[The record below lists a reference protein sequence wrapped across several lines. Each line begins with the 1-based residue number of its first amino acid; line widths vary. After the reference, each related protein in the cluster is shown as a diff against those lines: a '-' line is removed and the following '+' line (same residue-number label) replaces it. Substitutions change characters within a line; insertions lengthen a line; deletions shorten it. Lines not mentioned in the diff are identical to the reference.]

1 MTGPG
6 SVYGQALYDLAAE
19 ENLTAPILEQMRAL
33 ADSFRAE
40 PDFIRLLSSPT
51 LSKEERCGILDDSF
65 RGHIHIYLLN
75 LLKLLTE
82 RGYMR
87 AFNECFRTFT
97 ENYYADNNMLEV
109 TAVTAV
115 PLTEKQRLALMDK
128 LTAITGKTILLQSRV
143 DTACLGGMRL
153 DYDGQRLDDTVS
165 HRLDS
170 IRDLLKNTVL

>member
-33 ADSFRAE
+33 ADSFQAE

-65 RGHIHIYLLN
+65 RGHIHIYLLSF
-75 LLKLLTE
+75 LKILTE

-87 AFNECFRTFT
+87 AFDQCFRTFT

-115 PLTEKQRLALMDK
+115 PLTEKQRLALTDK
-128 LTAITGKTILLQSRV
+128 LTAITGK
-143 DTACLGGMRL
+143 DHPAAKPGGPGMYGRHAAGL
-153 DYDGQRLDDTVS
+153 
-165 HRLDS
+165 
-170 IRDLLKNTVL
+170 

>member
-6 SVYGQALYDLAAE
+6 SIYGQALYDLASE
-19 ENLTAPILEQMRAL
+19 ENLTAPVLEQMQAL
-33 ADSFRAE
+33 AESFRAE
-40 PDFIRLLSSPT
+40 PGFIRLLSSFT
-51 LSKEERCGILDDSF
+51 LSKEERCKILDDSF

-75 LLKLLTE
+75 FLKLLTE

-87 AFNECFRTFT
+87 FFDDCCRTFT

-115 PLTEKQRLALMDK
+115 PLTEGQRSALTEK
-128 LTAITGKTILLQSRV
+128 LTAITGKTILLQSKL
-143 DTACLGGMRL
+143 DPSCLGGMRL

>member
-75 LLKLLTE
+75 FLKLLTE

-115 PLTEKQRLALMDK
+115 PLTEKQRLALTDK
-128 LTAITGKTILLQSRV
+128 LTVITGKTILLQSRV
-143 DTACLGGMRL
+143 DPACLGGMRL

>member
-65 RGHIHIYLLN
+65 RSHIHIYLLSF
-75 LLKLLTE
+75 LKILTE

-87 AFNECFRTFT
+87 AFDQCFRSFT

-115 PLTEKQRLALMDK
+115 PLTEKQRLALTDK

-143 DTACLGGMRL
+143 DPACMGGMRL

>member
-75 LLKLLTE
+75 FLKLLTE

-115 PLTEKQRLALMDK
+115 PLTEKQRLALTDK

-143 DTACLGGMRL
+143 DPACLGGMRL

-165 HRLDS
+165 HRLED
-170 IRDLLKNTVL
+170 ITNMLKNTVL

>member
-51 LSKEERCGILDDSF
+51 LSKEERCGILNDSF
-65 RGHIHIYLLN
+65 RGYIHIYLLN
-75 LLKLLTE
+75 FLKLLTE

-143 DTACLGGMRL
+143 DPACLGGMRL

>member
-6 SVYGQALYDLAAE
+6 SVYGQALYDLASE
-19 ENLTAPILEQMRAL
+19 ENLTAPILEQLRAL
-33 ADSFRAE
+33 EGSFREE

-51 LSKEERCGILDDSF
+51 LSKEERCRILDDSF
-65 RGHIHIYLLN
+65 RNHIHIYLLN
-75 LLKLLTE
+75 FLKLLTE

-87 AFNECFRTFT
+87 AFFDCCRTFT

-109 TAVTAV
+109 TAVTAI
-115 PLTEKQRLALMDK
+115 PLTQKQRGALTDK
-128 LTAITGKTILLQSRV
+128 LTAITGKTILLQSKL
-143 DTACLGGMRL
+143 DPTCLGGMRL